1 MTFSEYDASEG
12 DGGSVSEDSID
23 SVVSYIIDLITEGQ
37 FQFDIYELNCTV
49 TAMHEETYYSP
60 DELWE
65 WCRYRNCMKL
75 NVDSTS

>member
-37 FQFDIYELNCTV
+37 FQFDLEPYELNCTV

-65 WCRYRNCMKL
+65 WCRWEVKC
-75 NVDSTS
+75 